1 MIPRTSGGGV
11 TPRNIGAYRGYD
23 TIDTRTRLHGAPA
36 DRTSDRAPGLYQYHY
51 ALPDQYHSYL
61 LHSCKNRLQ
70 PPTFDSAHLRP
81 MDTRPSHQ
89 SLEQRI

>member
-1 MIPRTSGGGV
+1 MSGRTV
-11 TPRNIGAYRGYD
+11 EYD

-61 LHSCKNRLQ
+61 LHSCTRLLPV

>member
-1 MIPRTSGGGV
+1 MSGRTG
-11 TPRNIGAYRGYD
+11 GYD

-61 LHSCKNRLQ
+61 LHSC
-70 PPTFDSAHLRP
+70 
-81 MDTRPSHQ
+81 
-89 SLEQRI
+89 

>member
-1 MIPRTSGGGV
+1 LGPGARVNDPAHVGRGRDT
-11 TPRNIGAYRGYD
+11 RNVGAYRGYD

-61 LHSCKNRLQ
+61 LHSC
-70 PPTFDSAHLRP
+70 
-81 MDTRPSHQ
+81 
-89 SLEQRI
+89 